1 MSTLKGGEFL
11 IKEIEAKNIFT
22 MEDFSEEQKM
32 LRDSAREFIDKVVVP
47 NKERFEKKD
56 YAFTEEC
63 MKQIGEMELQFLKI
77 MADLV

>member
-47 NKERFEKKD
+47 NKERFEK
-56 YAFTEEC
+56 
-63 MKQIGEMELQFLKI
+63 
-77 MADLV
+77 

>member
-32 LRDSAREFIDKVVVP
+32 LRDSAK
-47 NKERFEKKD
+47 NLLTK
-56 YAFTEEC
+56 
-63 MKQIGEMELQFLKI
+63 L
-77 MADLV
+77 